1 MIRLSFY
8 FSVDGP
14 PKANLTD
21 GAERWIT
28 QLPAKSDGY
37 NTDMAK
43 NGPKGHG
50 RKGEV
55 KKRAQVLSS
64 RNKRWTK
71 VDTKTGRFVDQMA
84 KKGRA
89 FKGVKMK

>member
-1 MIRLSFY
+1 
-8 FSVDGP
+8 
-14 PKANLTD
+14 
-21 GAERWIT
+21 
-28 QLPAKSDGY
+28 
-37 NTDMAK
+37 MAK
-43 NGPKGHG
+43 NVRKGHG

-55 KKRAQVLSS
+55 KSRTQVLSG

-71 VDTKTGRFVDQMA
+71 VDAKTGRFMDQMA

>member
-1 MIRLSFY
+1 M
-8 FSVDGP
+8 
-14 PKANLTD
+14 
-21 GAERWIT
+21 
-28 QLPAKSDGY
+28 Y
-37 NTDMAK
+37 NSGMAK
-43 NGPKGHG
+43 NGPKGRG

-55 KKRAQVLSS
+55 KKRTQVLSG

-71 VDTKTGRFVDQMA
+71 VDAKTGKFMDQMK

>member
-1 MIRLSFY
+1 M
-8 FSVDGP
+8 
-14 PKANLTD
+14 
-21 GAERWIT
+21 
-28 QLPAKSDGY
+28 Y
-37 NTDMAK
+37 NSGMAK
-43 NGPKGHG
+43 NGKKGGG

-55 KKRAQVLSS
+55 KKRAQVLSP

-71 VDTKTGRFVDQMA
+71 VDAKTGKFMDQMK

>member
-1 MIRLSFY
+1 
-8 FSVDGP
+8 
-14 PKANLTD
+14 
-21 GAERWIT
+21 
-28 QLPAKSDGY
+28 
-37 NTDMAK
+37 MAK

-50 RKGEV
+50 RTGGV
-55 KKRAQVLSS
+55 KKRSQVLSG

-71 VDTKTGRFVDQMA
+71 VNSRTGRFIDQMA

>member
-1 MIRLSFY
+1 M
-8 FSVDGP
+8 V
-14 PKANLTD
+14 A
-21 GAERWIT
+21 
-28 QLPAKSDGY
+28 
-37 NTDMAK
+37 MAK

-50 RKGEV
+50 RAGKVKG
-55 KKRAQVLSS
+55 RTQVLSG